1 MKLRKIYYAF
11 ILLGLISCNND
22 DSWTDN
28 TPITPE
34 DGTVQGLY
42 ILNEG
47 SWGGNNAELSY
58 YDYASG
64 NFTEDYFNSVNP
76 SQGGLGDVGNDLKV
90 YGSKLYA
97 VINSSNY
104 VEVMEAKTAKHI
116 AKIQI
121 ANCRSLTFD
130 KGFAYVTSYA
140 GTIDDLGKQLGFVAK
155 IDTASLSIV
164 DRVSVEYQPEELTI
178 SNNKLYVANSGGYNY
193 PNYSD
198 KVSIINLSTF
208 KVINTLAVGVPNLS
222 KIKTDKNGD
231 VWVVSQ
237 GDYNGIT
244 PALSVI
250 DPKTD
255 QVIEKLE
262 NINIKD
268 FTFYGNDLYFY
279 GSTYSMDTGNYL
291 NSYGVIDINS
301 KTQTASHIF
310 NSSLESQ
317 ITAPYGLIINPEN
330 GDIFLSDALD
340 YFSRGKVYCFDKNGN
355 QKWVKTTGINPG
367 HFVLLYK

>member
-330 GDIFLSDALD
+330 GDIFLSAALD
-340 YFSRGKVYCFDKNGN
+340 YFSRGKVYCFDKNGS

-367 HFVLLYK
+367 HFALLYK